1 MNDCRNI
8 PEAHRRQAER
18 LGPQV
23 AVRYKRGGSWRD
35 LTWSDYR
42 ADVLSCAASLVDAG
56 IQPGDRVGL
65 LGENRVEWMIADLG
79 IVASGG
85 VTVSTHAALSAR
97 QVHFEMHHSGA
108 RWLFVSTAAQCDK
121 VRQVRDDLPGLEGVV
136 AFDAAAAGA
145 CVESWD
151 DFLRRGR
158 QSLAGHQA
166 ELARREA
173 ALSRSDLATI
183 MYTSGTTGN
192 PKGVMLTHGNIL
204 SNVEQCM
211 EAESMRPDDVIL
223 CWLPLSHIYARTVD
237 FYQPVVAGTLV
248 CLSESVETVVADLAE
263 VQPTHISCV
272 PRFYEK
278 ILAAYG
284 SPDPAVTSK
293 RLRDLFGPRMR
304 FLGAGGAKLPWPI
317 EETLLAAG
325 LPILPGYGLTESA
338 PVLSFNRTNSYKRG
352 TAGKVLPG
360 VDIKIAPD
368 GEILARGPN
377 IMPGYWKNPE
387 ATAEAI
393 RDGWL
398 YTGDLG
404 TLDADGFLTIT
415 GRKKELL
422 VLSNGKKVIPTQI
435 EGLLVADDCIDQAVV
450 YGEGRHFLTALLVPH
465 WENLHKAIADC
476 GLRIADSS
484 SEDEE
489 DELGR
494 HPAVREVLQKR
505 VLQRLAD
512 VAGYEQVKKF
522 IVLPRPFTV
531 AAGELT
537 VSLKTRRGVIF
548 AKYQA
553 ELEALY
559 DDSGRSG
566 CA

>member
-1 MNDCRNI
+1 MTDCRNI

-18 LGPQV
+18 LASNV
-23 AVRYKRGGSWRD
+23 AMRYKRGGSWHD

-42 ADVLSCAASLVDAG
+42 ADVLACAAALVEAG

-79 IVASGG
+79 ILAAGG
-85 VTVSTHAALSAR
+85 VTVSTHAALSPR
-97 QVHFEMHHSGA
+97 QVHFEMHHSGG
-108 RWLFVSTAAQCDK
+108 RWMFVSTAAQCDK
-121 VRQVRDDLPGLEGVV
+121 VRQVRDELPDLGGVV

-145 CVESWD
+145 GVESWD
-151 DFLRRGR
+151 EFLRRGR
-158 QSLAGHQA
+158 QSLSRHQSA
-166 ELARREA
+166 LVRREA
-173 ALSRSDLATI
+173 ALARSDLATI

-211 EAESMRPDDVIL
+211 EAESMRPDDVVL

-248 CLSESVETVVADLAE
+248 CLAESVETVVADIAD
-263 VQPTHISCV
+263 VHPTHISCV

-284 SPDPAVTSK
+284 SADPAVTSQ

-304 FLGAGGAKLPWPI
+304 FLGAGGAPLPWPI
-317 EETLLAAG
+317 EEKLVAAG
-325 LPILPGYGLTESA
+325 LPILPGYGLTETA
-338 PVLSFNRTNSYKRG
+338 PVLSFNRTDCYKPN

-368 GEILARGPN
+368 GEIMARGPN
-377 IMPGYWKNPE
+377 IMLGYWKNPE
-387 ATAEAI
+387 ATAETI
-393 RDGWL
+393 KDGWL
-398 YTGDLG
+398 HTGDLG
-404 TLDADGFLTIT
+404 SLDADGFLKIT

-422 VLSNGKKVIPTQI
+422 VLSNGKKVTPPQI

-450 YGEGRHFLTALLVPH
+450 YGEGRHFLTALIVPH
-465 WENLHKAIADC
+465 WQNLRKAIANCKLQISDC
-476 GLRIADSS
+476 KT
-484 SEDEE
+484 E
-489 DELGR
+489 DELAR
-494 HPAVREVLQKR
+494 HPAVIEVLQKR
-505 VLQRLAD
+505 VAQRLAD

-522 IVLPRPFTV
+522 LVLPRPFTV
-531 AAGELT
+531 TAGELT
-537 VSLKTRRGVIF
+537 VSLKTRRRVIF
-548 AKYQA
+548 DKYRD

-559 DDSGRSG
+559 REGENVPCR
-566 CA
+566 

>member
-1 MNDCRNI
+1 MKGFRNI
-8 PEAHRRQAER
+8 AEAHRRQAER

-23 AVRYKRGGSWRD
+23 AVRYKRGGHFQD
-35 LTWSDYR
+35 LTWSAYR
-42 ADVLSCAASLVDAG
+42 ADVLACAAALVEAG
-56 IQPGDRVGL
+56 VRPGDRVGL

-79 IVASGG
+79 ILAAGG
-85 VTVSTHAALSAR
+85 VTVSPHAALSAR
-97 QVHFEMHHSGA
+97 QIHFQMHDAGA
-108 RWLFVSTAAQCDK
+108 RRLFVSTAAQYDK
-121 VRQVRDDLPGLEGVV
+121 VRQVRDELPGLEGVV
-136 AFDAAAAGA
+136 ALDPAAAGA
-145 CVESWD
+145 GVASWD

-158 QSLAGHQA
+158 LSLARREA

-173 ALSRSDLATI
+173 SLGPSDLATI

-192 PKGVMLTHGNIL
+192 PKGVMLSHGNIL
-204 SNVEQCM
+204 SNVAQCL
-211 EAESMRPDDVIL
+211 EAEPILPDDVAL
-223 CWLPLSHIYARTVD
+223 CWLPLSHIYARTCD
-237 FYQPVVAGTLV
+237 FYEPVIAGTLV
-248 CLSESVETVVADLAE
+248 CLSESVETVVADIAE
-263 VQPTHISCV
+263 VRPTHISCV

-278 ILAAYG
+278 LLASVG

-293 RLRDLFGPRMR
+293 RLRDLFGPRIR
-304 FLGAGGAKLPWPI
+304 FLGAGGAPLPWSI
-317 EETLLAAG
+317 EQTLLAAG

-338 PVLSFNRTNSYKRG
+338 PVLSFNRTSRSKPG
-352 TAGKVLPG
+352 TAGMVLPG
-360 VDIKIAPD
+360 VEIKIAPD

-377 IMPGYWKNPE
+377 IMPGYWNNPE

-398 YTGDLG
+398 HTGDLG

-422 VLSNGKKVIPTQI
+422 VLSNGKKVVPTQL

-465 WENLHKAIADC
+465 WGNLRRAIAD
-476 GLRIADSS
+476 GGRQVPESAT
-484 SEDEE
+484 E
-489 DELGR
+489 DELAV
-494 HPAVREVLQKR
+494 HPAVRDEFRKR
-505 VLQRLAD
+505 VSLRLAD

-522 IVLPRPFTV
+522 HVLPRPFTV

-548 AKYQA
+548 ERYHA

-559 DDSGRSG
+559 RE
-566 CA
+566 